1 MTFPNQLTVIR
12 IVLSPVFLYLA
23 LQDDPLLFR
32 ISFIIYIFASLT
44 DWYDGW
50 YARKYK
56 SVSKTGIFLD
66 PFADKVL
73 TTFAFIFFYLK
84 GIMPLWMLILIAI
97 RDLLITLLRS
107 YDEYNGVTLKTSY
120 ISKVKTFL
128 QMTYIFVILS
138 LMTLLTFSD
147 NINILPEF
155 NDGFL
160 LIKLDIAN
168 FIYDSQLNYFLLLLI
183 TFLTVYSGI
192 DYFYQKLRN
201 K

>member
-1 MTFPNQLTVIR
+1 MTFPNQLTSIR
-12 IVLSPVFLYLA
+12 IILSPVFLYFA
-23 LQDDPLLFR
+23 LQENPVSFR
-32 ISFIIYIFASLT
+32 ISFVIYIFASLT

-84 GIMPLWMLILIAI
+84 GIMPLWMLILIAA
-97 RDLLITLLRS
+97 RDLLITFLRS
-107 YDEYNGVTLKTSY
+107 LDEYRGITLKTSY
-120 ISKVKTFL
+120 LSKVKTFV

-160 LIKLDIAN
+160 LIKRDIAN
-168 FIYDSQLNYFLLLLI
+168 FIYSEWNYFLLLLI
-183 TFLTVYSGI
+183 TLLTVYSGI